1 MNFTLDDLLAK
12 TPEALRPIV
21 AQYGPSLVAMTAE
34 EFGRWIDLLIKGET
48 YEAYAAL
55 LTDVDAA
62 LALDN
67 KNIKEWKEAND
78 DQAERIKLQQSA
90 AMAVL
95 KVLLG
100 VALSCLGF

>member
-21 AQYGPSLVAMTAE
+21 AQYGPSLVAMTAN
-34 EFGRWIDLLIKGET
+34 EFGRWINLLIEGET

-55 LTDVDAA
+55 LTDLEAT

-67 KNIKEWKEAND
+67 KNIQEWKAANN

-100 VALSCLGF
+100 VALAAMGF